1 MDSTDYQIRECF
13 WLPNGMV
20 TQVAYKRTSCNF
32 VSFAAA
38 LAALVGLSEAALAQQ
53 PTAIVEE
60 IRSQTA
66 NVEVFDYLRPGQV
79 VDLGEADLLV
89 LGYLESCLR
98 ETIVGGQVVVGQTE
112 SAVQSGSV
120 DRKRVECDGGR
131 SRLSAEQASKS
142 GVIVFRSPDGDADQS
157 PPIRIFSASPIF
169 TFTDAVGEL
178 VIRRLDPP
186 GESLVLEVRGRTLDL
201 SELGKRLVPGALY
214 EAQAGEKIQTFE
226 VDLSESPIGEALI
239 GRLIRF

>member
-1 MDSTDYQIRECF
+1 MIIR
-13 WLPNGMV
+13 
-20 TQVAYKRTSCNF
+20 VAYKRTSCRNI
-32 VSFAAA
+32 SFAAA
-38 LAALVGLSEAALAQQ
+38 LATSLGLSEAAQAQQ

-60 IRSQTA
+60 VRSHTA
-66 NVEVFDYLRPGQV
+66 KVEVFDYLRPGQV
-79 VDLGEADLLV
+79 VDLGKADVLV

-131 SRLSAEQASKS
+131 SKLSAEQASKS
-142 GVIVFRSPDGDADQS
+142 GVIVFRTSGEDADQR
-157 PPIRIFSASPIF
+157 PPLRIFSASPIF
-169 TFTDAVGEL
+169 TFTDAVGEV

-186 GESLVLEVRGRTLDL
+186 GKSLVLEVQGRTLDL
-201 SELGKRLVPGALY
+201 SELGKRLAPGALY
-214 EAQAGEKIQTFE
+214 EVRAGEKIQTFE
-226 VDLSESPIGEALI
+226 VDLSESPKGEALI